1 MRLNNELVV
10 FDLEATSNQ
19 EDADSR
25 PALQTNNFIIEIGA
39 AFLDRD
45 LKLIDT
51 FERLVRPEEPI
62 TPFITEITSITPAMC
77 KGQPLWKD
85 IGPEFE
91 AWVSRH
97 CQNIKRVRLAAWG
110 NYFDIPL
117 LRRAYAH
124 YNLPFHF
131 SGTCIDVK
139 TMAMAWIALSGRR
152 PDTLGV
158 ETVASTMNM
167 RPRAAITA
175 LTDAVTG
182 SQDRLQRLR
191 RPGRRLLRPARLE
204 SRTRISGLNPL
215 HRADSNLLC
224 VKLGSKL
231 SPGKERS
238 RKR

>member
-19 EDADSR
+19 EDVGAR

-77 KGQPLWKD
+77 EGQPLWKD

-124 YNLPFHF
+124 YNLPFLF

-139 TMAMAWIALSGRR
+139 TMAMAWMALSGRR
-152 PDTLGV
+152 TDKLGV
-158 ETVASTMNM
+158 ETVASTMGIAPEG
-167 RPRAAITA
+167 RYHRA
-175 LTDAVTG
+175 LTDAVTEAKI
-182 SQDRLQRLR
+182 LQRVFADLEGGFFA
-191 RPGRRLLRPARLE
+191 PGP
-204 SRTRISGLNPL
+204 
-215 HRADSNLLC
+215 
-224 VKLGSKL
+224 
-231 SPGKERS
+231 PGKPRS
-238 RKR
+238 YFRVESIPST